1 MRGEALT
8 RPGRAEYRYYRCP
21 SRRDRTCSEPNVR
34 AEMAEGVVIEHLA
47 GHVSPPELIALAR
60 AELRKMRHV
69 PDEGLTVQRER
80 LQTGLRRLNEM
91 YLWQTIEEG
100 DYRAKRAELE
110 GKLAELPP
118 PADSNVLAFDRA
130 ASELVPLAESLRH
143 AEPEHQGRLVRHIV
157 ERVRGRGRGDRGPRE
172 DGSAPVLR

>member
-1 MRGEALT
+1 
-8 RPGRAEYRYYRCP
+8 
-21 SRRDRTCSEPNVR
+21 
-34 AEMAEGVVIEHLA
+34 MAEGVVIEHLA

-69 PDEGLTVQRER
+69 PDEGLTVQREG

-118 PADSNVLAFDRA
+118 PADSNALAFDRA
-130 ASELVPLAESLRH
+130 ASDLVPLAGTLLHGRTRAPSPPDPPYRRARH
-143 AEPEHQGRLVRHIV
+143 
-157 ERVRGRGRGDRGPRE
+157 RGRGRGDGSPRE
-172 DGSAPVLR
+172 NGSAPVLR

>member
-1 MRGEALT
+1 M
-8 RPGRAEYRYYRCP
+8 RAE
-21 SRRDRTCSEPNVR
+21 V
-34 AEMAEGVVIEHLA
+34 AEGVVIEHLA

-100 DYRAKRAELE
+100 DYRAKRFDLE

-130 ASELVPLAESLRH
+130 GVGPGTAGGDSAPRRTRAPGPPDPPYRRARH
-143 AEPEHQGRLVRHIV
+143 G
-157 ERVRGRGRGDRGPRE
+157 GRGRGDGSPRE